1 MKEGAKEKKMITWS
15 TKGLWQCLTSI
26 HDKKI
31 TEESGNRPGIQT
43 KQHYWI
49 EGNWNFPQNPEWD
62 KTPSTLTQYRAWS
75 VGYAIRKEKGKR
87 NTNRKVKWSLFLDM
101 CYT

>member
-1 MKEGAKEKKMITWS
+1 MFNIHS
-15 TKGLWQCLTSI
+15 WQ
-26 HDKKI
+26 KI

-49 EGNWNFPQNPEWD
+49 EGNWNFPQNQEWD
-62 KTPSTLTQYRAWS
+62 KTPSTLTQYRVWS
-75 VGYAIRKEKGKR
+75 LGYEIRGKKGKR
-87 NTNRKVKWSLFLDM
+87 NTNRKEVKWSLFLDM